1 MYTKSP
7 SFHLKISSIIA
18 LLFVLACST
27 PGDQDNERGSYLE
40 QHRPQFHFTPDSM
53 WMNDPNGLVFYD
65 GEYHLFY
72 QHNPGNN
79 VWGPMH
85 WGHAVSEDMIHWEHL
100 PIALYPDSLGTIFSG
115 SAVIDWN
122 NSSGLQDRDHPPM
135 LAIFT
140 HHNMEIEQ
148 SGLDTFQYQS
158 IAYSNDKGRS
168 WKKYIGNPVLGNPGI
183 RDFRDPKVIWHEEV
197 QKWIMV
203 LAAYDRVFFY
213 SSPNLTNWTWESEFG
228 LNVGAHGGAWECP
241 ELMPLEFDGD
251 EKWILLV
258 SVASDGPNGG
268 SGTQYFVG
276 EFDGSSFSNENPAKE
291 AMWLEYGRDNYAG
304 VTFSNMAEDD
314 GRRILI
320 GWMSNWE
327 YAQVVPTE
335 RWRNAMTIPRE
346 LYLDLISNHYEV
358 FCKPIGELD
367 TLRKDSFEIEPAFI
381 SGKMDL
387 REGEKYE
394 SSMYEINLEFNIP
407 SGTQNGIASEF
418 GFMLSNSLDE
428 QLTVGYSTSDE
439 LVYIDRTISGKDEF
453 SEQFPGIHKA
463 PLSLSTTESIM
474 MNAYIDKASIELF
487 INQGKSVMTEI
498 FFPSEDY
505 DKISLFA
512 HNGSVILE
520 SGIVYNLKSIH

>member
-1 MYTKSP
+1 
-7 SFHLKISSIIA
+7 
-18 LLFVLACST
+18 
-27 PGDQDNERGSYLE
+27 
-40 QHRPQFHFTPDSM
+40 
-53 WMNDPNGLVFYD
+53 
-65 GEYHLFY
+65 
-72 QHNPGNN
+72 
-79 VWGPMH
+79 
-85 WGHAVSEDMIHWEHL
+85 
-100 PIALYPDSLGTIFSG
+100 
-115 SAVIDWN
+115 
-122 NSSGLQDRDHPPM
+122 
-135 LAIFT
+135 
-140 HHNMEIEQ
+140 
-148 SGLDTFQYQS
+148 
-158 IAYSNDKGRS
+158 
-168 WKKYIGNPVLGNPGI
+168 
-183 RDFRDPKVIWHEEV
+183 
-197 QKWIMV
+197 
-203 LAAYDRVFFY
+203 
-213 SSPNLTNWTWESEFG
+213 
-228 LNVGAHGGAWECP
+228 
-241 ELMPLEFDGD
+241 MPLEFDGD

-276 EFDGSSFSNENPAKE
+276 EFDGSSFSDENPGKE

-304 VTFSNMAEDD
+304 VTFSDMAEDD

-320 GWMSNWE
+320 GWMSNWD

-346 LYLDLISNHYEV
+346 LYLVLNANHYEV
-358 FCKPIGELD
+358 LCKPIGELD
-367 TLRKDSFEIEPAFI
+367 GLRKDSFEIEPAVI

-387 REGEKYE
+387 RDGEKYE

-407 SGTQNGIASEF
+407 GGTQNGIASEF

-463 PLSLSTTESIM
+463 PLSLSTTESIV

-487 INQGKSVMTEI
+487 INDGQRVMTEI

-520 SGIVYNLKSIH
+520 SGIVYSLKSIR